1 METIVERIED
11 RRKGQRIDRRV
22 SDDDRRQH
30 DRFTICI
37 PAEVFIKDDSE
48 ITKVVD
54 ISLGGCKLRCDN
66 ELVDNQSVSIEF
78 FMANEKAD
86 DFDNCEQIDAKVLR
100 SIHDGTEYVASLK
113 FITEIAEKHCIQSIL
128 YLHGKENPYTF

>member
-1 METIVERIED
+1 
-11 RRKGQRIDRRV
+11 
-22 SDDDRRQH
+22 
-30 DRFTICI
+30 
-37 PAEVFIKDDSE
+37 
-48 ITKVVD
+48 
-54 ISLGGCKLRCDN
+54 
-66 ELVDNQSVSIEF
+66 
-78 FMANEKAD
+78 MANEKAD

>member
-54 ISLGGCKLRCDN
+54 ISLGLS
-66 ELVDNQSVSIEF
+66 L
-78 FMANEKAD
+78 
-86 DFDNCEQIDAKVLR
+86 
-100 SIHDGTEYVASLK
+100 IH
-113 FITEIAEKHCIQSIL
+113 I
-128 YLHGKENPYTF
+128 